1 MLESDVANYV
11 VQETQKRAKED
22 LNNLFGGLWKKSNG
36 ISNFQIEE
44 ALTNIGDEDIENN
57 FTGVFP
63 LNHMNKFIDH
73 KLIIS
78 GKKKERKYPFIIA
91 NTDASSKSRM
101 HWWSILNIEPKTDIF
116 FLDSFRLD
124 GLKNFIIQDDRKVIE
139 KILFGTNQITRTDKK
154 NSSCKY

>member
-22 LNNLFGGLWKKSNG
+22 LNNLFGGLCKKSNG

-63 LNHMNKFIDH
+63 LNHMNKCIDH

-78 GKKKERKYPFIIA
+78 GKKK
-91 NTDASSKSRM
+91 
-101 HWWSILNIEPKTDIF
+101 
-116 FLDSFRLD
+116 
-124 GLKNFIIQDDRKVIE
+124 
-139 KILFGTNQITRTDKK
+139 
-154 NSSCKY
+154 